1 MKRIC
6 VFIGSSIGKQTN
18 YILQTKQL
26 AKELVK
32 RDIELVYG
40 GAKVG
45 LMGILADTVLE
56 LGGHVIGV
64 IPKGLTHKEIVHDNL
79 TQLKIVSSMHERKEK
94 MSLLASGFIALPG
107 GIGTLEEI
115 SEILTWA
122 QLGIHNK
129 PCGLL
134 NTSGYYKHFI
144 AQLDNMVK
152 EGFLKEIHR
161 SLLIENND
169 IVQLLDSL
177 ENYQK
182 PNFKTWLTKKES

>member
-64 IPKGLTHKEIVHDNL
+64 IPKGLTHKEIVNDDLN
-79 TQLKIVSSMHERKEK
+79 QLKIVSSMHERKEK